1 MGLGLGLGSDPNS
14 SSAVAVAL
22 AVAVAVALAL
32 ALPLTCVTSMVP
44 SGDTTAARTAE
55 NPAASLQ
62 RVCAARVSGRGEGPK
77 ARLEGDAFWPA
88 AVVEHKEP

>member
-1 MGLGLGLGSDPNS
+1 
-14 SSAVAVAL
+14 
-22 AVAVAVALAL
+22 
-32 ALPLTCVTSMVP
+32 MVP